1 MLVRSWNLFH
11 GNSVPPQRRAFLR
24 QAVQLATADHPD
36 VVCLQEVPAWA
47 LERLGE
53 WSGLQAYPALA
64 ARPMLGP
71 LPIPTELGRRL
82 TELNH
87 GLLRSAFAGQGNA
100 ILVDP
105 ALRVTTHER
114 LTLNPAS
121 FRRAQ
126 ARWLGLDSI
135 ARIAWGKERRVCQAV
150 RLETRDGPSAVVGNL
165 HATSYWPDQ
174 RLPDAELRRA
184 AELVDALA
192 QPGEIVVLA
201 GDFNVELDRSRTLA
215 DLTTGESGFSPGG
228 PRIDHIIVR
237 GAPAGGVRVWP
248 EERRRVDGT
257 LLSDH
262 APIEREIG

>member
-1 MLVRSWNLFH
+1 VLVRSWNLFH
-11 GNSVPPQRRAFLR
+11 GNGVPPRRRAFLE
-24 QAVQLATADHPD
+24 QAVRLATADRPD
-36 VVCLQEVPAWA
+36 IVCLQEVPAWA
-47 LERLGE
+47 LDRLGE
-53 WSGLQAYPALA
+53 WSRMNAFPALA

-105 ALRVTTHER
+105 GLRVTAHER
-114 LTLNPAS
+114 VTLNTRR

-126 ARWLGLDSI
+126 GRWLGLDPI
-135 ARIAWGKERRVCQAV
+135 ARIAWGKERRVCHAV
-150 RLETRDGPSAVVGNL
+150 RIELPSGPSAVVGNL

-184 AELVDALA
+184 AEFVDVLA
-192 QPGEIVVLA
+192 RPAEIVVLA
-201 GDFNVELDRSRTLA
+201 GDFNVELARSRTLA
-215 DLTTGESGFSPGG
+215 DLTSPEWGFSPGG
-228 PRIDHIIVR
+228 PRIDHILVR
-237 GAPAGGVRVWP
+237 GASAGGVRVWP

-257 LLSDH
+257 VVSDH
-262 APIEREIG
+262 APIERDLG